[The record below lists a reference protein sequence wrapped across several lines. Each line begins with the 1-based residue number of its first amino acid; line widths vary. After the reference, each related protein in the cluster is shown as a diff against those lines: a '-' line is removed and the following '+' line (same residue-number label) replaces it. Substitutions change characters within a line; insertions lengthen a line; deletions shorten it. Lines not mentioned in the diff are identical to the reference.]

1 VQHIRATY
9 RGAVD
14 GLIGALQRRR
24 HVHQH
29 QHNSEQWSPRPL
41 FPDLRAMTL
50 SLVDL
55 DETVVP
61 PSRTRGDVLLDC
73 LERRRE
79 LGGGIRELD
88 VSDGGDRRWARRLRE
103 IVPRVVHADI

>member
-1 VQHIRATY
+1 
-9 RGAVD
+9 
-14 GLIGALQRRR
+14 LQRRR
-24 HVHQH
+24 HVHQHQH
-29 QHNSEQWSPRPL
+29 QHNSEQWSPRPLPLLL

-103 IVPRVVHADI
+103 IVPRVVHADV